1 MMIEHIDIYLNITT
15 SDDA

>member
-1 MMIEHIDIYLNITT
+1 MIEHIDIYLDITT

>member
-1 MMIEHIDIYLNITT
+1 MIEHIDIYLNITT